1 MRIKYHNAYYILI
14 RVNYILIFLIVAK
27 VSVFAQNKN
36 DDFTIEN
43 TWGINKNTSSGLIGG
58 FVFKRSIKNNTGS
71 FTSYGIELI
80 NVRHP
85 AELKVVTGTGNS
97 FTIGK
102 VNHLFA
108 IRGQYGR
115 EYLLFEKATHQG
127 VQINLNLTIGPSIG
141 LESPYYIEYEQS
153 IRVPYN
159 PSIHTNEKITGR
171 GFIFQG
177 LFESK
182 IILGAN
188 IKTSLSFEFGTLKS
202 SVSGFEAGFLLDA
215 YARKIYMVSEA
226 DNYSVWPTAF
236 ITLFYG
242 SRK

>member
-1 MRIKYHNAYYILI
+1 MKLKLLLAF
-14 RVNYILIFLIVAK
+14 IFLIN
-27 VSVFAQNKN
+27 VSSIAQNKEV
-36 DDFTIEN
+36 DYTIEN
-43 TWGINKNTSSGLIGG
+43 TWGITKNTSSGLIGG
-58 FVFKRSIKNNTGS
+58 VVFKRSIKNTSGS
-71 FTSYGIELI
+71 FTSYGLELI
-80 NVRHP
+80 NVKHS

-115 EYLLFEKATHQG
+115 EYILFKKAPQQG
-127 VQINLNLTIGPSIG
+127 VQINLNLSVGPSIG
-141 LESPYYIEYEQS
+141 LEAPYYIEYQQS
-153 IRVPYN
+153 TRVPYD
-159 PSIHTNEKITGR
+159 PSKHSVEDITGR

-177 LFESK
+177 LFQSN
-182 IILGAN
+182 IIIGAN

-215 YARKIYMVSEA
+215 YTRKINMMSEA
-226 DNYSVWPTAF
+226 ENYAVWPTAF

>member
-1 MRIKYHNAYYILI
+1 MVRFNFILA
-14 RVNYILIFLIVAK
+14 FLILAK
-27 VSVFAQNKN
+27 VSVFAQNN
-36 DDFTIEN
+36 DDDYTIEN

-58 FVFKRSIKNNTGS
+58 FVFKRSIKNTTGS
-71 FTSYGIELI
+71 FTSYGLELI
-80 NVRHP
+80 NVKHP

-97 FTIGK
+97 FTLGK
-102 VNHLFA
+102 INHLFA
-108 IRGQYGR
+108 LRGQYGR
-115 EYLLFEKATHQG
+115 EYLLFKKAPQQG

-141 LESPYYIEYEQS
+141 LEAPYYIEYQQS
-153 IRVPYN
+153 TRVPYD
-159 PSIHTNEKITGR
+159 PSKHSIEDITGR

-182 IILGAN
+182 IIIGAN

-215 YARKIYMVSEA
+215 YTRKINMVSEA
-226 DNYSVWPTAF
+226 DNYAVWPTAF

>member
-1 MRIKYHNAYYILI
+1 M
-14 RVNYILIFLIVAK
+14 
-27 VSVFAQNKN
+27 
-36 DDFTIEN
+36 
-43 TWGINKNTSSGLIGG
+43 
-58 FVFKRSIKNNTGS
+58 
-71 FTSYGIELI
+71 I

-115 EYLLFEKATHQG
+115 EYLLFKKATHQG

-159 PSIHTNEKITGR
+159 PSTHTNEKITGR

-215 YARKIYMVSEA
+215 YTRKIYMVSEA